1 MAPSAFVAI
10 VASSAAAATMTS
22 TVAIMLDLSI
32 YTIYVNVHLS
42 IDKLDGT
49 DYDTWTLDI
58 ELWLKSQCYVDHL
71 TRPNLAENEVSR
83 WLKIDAQLCI
93 VIKSTIHSFLKQFF
107 RTYETCLKQN
117 YYTPMILNVFMVC
130 VKIFSKLL
138 LPNVLMVQWRNIW
151 VNFMLFFMILM
162 SYYLL
167 PPLILKN

>member
-58 ELWLKSQCYVDHL
+58 EL
-71 TRPNLAENEVSR
+71 
-83 WLKIDAQLCI
+83 
-93 VIKSTIHSFLKQFF
+93 
-107 RTYETCLKQN
+107 
-117 YYTPMILNVFMVC
+117 
-130 VKIFSKLL
+130 
-138 LPNVLMVQWRNIW
+138 
-151 VNFMLFFMILM
+151 
-162 SYYLL
+162 
-167 PPLILKN
+167 